1 MKSPLVVLLSLVVLL
16 VTNAPS
22 FCTES
27 STAQDEISYL
37 IRYIENSGARFIRNG
52 TEHSAREGADH
63 MRDKL
68 KSAGS
73 RVKSAEDFIV
83 GIATKSYLSG
93 KPYLVKL
100 PDGKVVPTG
109 PWLTEALAKYRA
121 SKSKV

>member
-1 MKSPLVVLLSLVVLL
+1 MKPSLVALLSLFVLM

-22 FCTES
+22 FCAES
-27 STAQDEISYL
+27 ATAQDEINYL

-52 TEHSAREGADH
+52 SEYSAKEGADH

-68 KSAGS
+68 KSAGR
-73 RVKSAEDFIV
+73 RVKTAEDFIA

-100 PDGKVVPTG
+100 TDGKTVPTG

-121 SKSKV
+121 SKSKP